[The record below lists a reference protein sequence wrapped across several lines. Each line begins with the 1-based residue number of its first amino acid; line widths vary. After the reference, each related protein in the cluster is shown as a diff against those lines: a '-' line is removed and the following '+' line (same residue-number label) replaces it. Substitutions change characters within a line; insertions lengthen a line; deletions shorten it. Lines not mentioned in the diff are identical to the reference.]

1 MDFSVSFANVC
12 IALFYLLP
20 GFILA
25 KMKKVNT
32 EHLSTI
38 SAVLIYGCGPFL
50 VIHSLLKIDFSF
62 AMLKNMG
69 LFFITSLLLQ
79 AVFLAILYLILRKKY
94 HINKYRMFSI
104 GSMMGNVGFFGLPIV
119 RNLLP
124 NNPEALC
131 YSAVFTVS
139 MNILVFTMG
148 VFALTQDKKF
158 ISLKSAFCNPT
169 MLGLVIGLPLHIFG
183 VGEHLPSVLLGGVEL
198 LANMTMP
205 LCMTILG
212 IRLANVVFHKLFTR
226 PFVYVVCIGKL
237 FLFPLFCYGI
247 VSLFPSLFD
256 EAFRASMLILAGTPC
271 AVIIFN
277 LAEIHHK
284 EEELAANCVLVSTLL
299 CVLTIPLLTLL
310 L

>member
-1 MDFSVSFANVC
+1 MSFSISFANVA

-25 KMKKVNT
+25 KMKKVKT
-32 EHLSTI
+32 EHLSTL
-38 SAVLIYGCGPFL
+38 SAILIYGCGPFL
-50 VIHSLLKIDFSF
+50 VIHSLLNIEFSWQN
-62 AMLKNMG
+62 LKNMG
-69 LFFITSLLLQ
+69 LFFLASLLLQ
-79 AVFLAILYLILRKKY
+79 TIFLVVVFFLLRKKY
-94 HINKYRMFSI
+94 HINKYRMFNI

-119 RNLLP
+119 RALLP
-124 NNPEALC
+124 DHPEVLC

-139 MNILVFTMG
+139 MNLLVFTMG
-148 VFALTQDKKF
+148 VFALTQDKKY
-158 ISLKSAFCNPT
+158 ISFKSAVCNPT
-169 MLGLVIGLPLHIFG
+169 MLGLVIGLPLHFLDAG
-183 VGEHLPSVLLGGVEL
+183 RFLPSVLLGGAEL

-205 LCMTILG
+205 LCMMILG
-212 IRLANVVFHKLFTR
+212 VRLANVVFHRLFTR
-226 PFVYVVCIGKL
+226 PFVYVICAGKL
-237 FLFPLFCYGI
+237 LLFPLFCYAI
-247 VSLFPSLFD
+247 VSIFPFFD
-256 EAFRASMLILAGTPC
+256 YAFRASMLILAGTPC